1 MESRDWSSDVCSSDL
16 DATNQQRLGE
26 LCVLGVNV
34 EILGDLRGQFARGAE
49 HKAARHPRAGAA
61 AAKEGDHRQDKTGGL
76 AGAGLGNAQN
86 VFAFKGGRNRAGLD
100 RGRGFIAGFGD
111 GFQNLGIKV
120 QIGKFGHVRPFKAS
134 RRSGL
139 AGYGTQYPGAPRRLG
154 SDEPLFGSD
163 EPLFP

>member
-1 MESRDWSSDVCSSDL
+1 MQG
-16 DATNQQRLGE
+16 T
-26 LCVLGVNV
+26 
-34 EILGDLRGQFARGAE
+34 
-49 HKAARHPRAGAA
+49 
-61 AAKEGDHRQDKTGGL
+61 
-76 AGAGLGNAQN
+76 GAGRHEFFLPAP
-86 VFAFKGGRNRAGLD
+86 VTRRFRDADMPLARETH
-100 RGRGFIAGFGD
+100 FIAGFGD